1 MLADID
7 NPNFLEYR
15 VQAIDPD
22 ETERD
27 GRFHLRN
34 SLGTIGDRQ
43 ANFLL
48 HLQIVGAVGVAADDD
63 LFVMY
68 GSRV

>member
-1 MLADID
+1 MPANID
-7 NPNFLEYR
+7 NPHFLESR
-15 VQAIDPD
+15 VQPIGLD

-27 GRFHLRN
+27 GRFYLRN
-34 SLGTIGDRQ
+34 SLGTIGNRQ
-43 ANFLL
+43 ASYLH